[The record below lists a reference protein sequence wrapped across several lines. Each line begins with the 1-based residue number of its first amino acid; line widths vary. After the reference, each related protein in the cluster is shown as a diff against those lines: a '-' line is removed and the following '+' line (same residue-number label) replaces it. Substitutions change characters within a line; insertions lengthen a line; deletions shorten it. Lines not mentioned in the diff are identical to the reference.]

1 MAFRFRKSMN
11 FGPLRVNLSKKGAG
25 WSIGGKGARFTK
37 SADGRSYSTYSIP
50 GTGVSY
56 RTSAKPSPDEF
67 DDIAA
72 NPECGEEAE
81 DDFVVLHTIHSGD
94 VYLSPAGADLFA
106 QIQAGECAVFR
117 SVLTFSLLRE
127 IAQTDAQ
134 LYAAIDTALNALLP
148 RSSLVIRKAALFGL
162 ILGLAAFSVTDA
174 LLGPDSG
181 VTIAAFFVFW
191 FSLLAI
197 TISLICGAVR
207 NSKYKK
213 QYGDVLY
220 L

>member
-1 MAFRFRKSMN
+1 MAFRFRKSVN

-56 RTSAKPSPDEF
+56 RSYDHAAPSPD
-67 DDIAA
+67 DDPAA
-72 NPECGEEAE
+72 YEYGDE
-81 DDFVVLHTIHSGD
+81 DAAAPVVLHTYYSGD
-94 VYLSPAGADLFA
+94 VYLSPSGAALYA
-106 QIQAGECAVFR
+106 QIQAGDCAVYR
-117 SVLTFSLLRE
+117 SVLTFSLLTE
-127 IAQTDAQ
+127 ISQADPQ
-134 LYAAIDTALNALLP
+134 LFAAINTALNALLP

-162 ILGLAAFSVTDA
+162 ILGLAAFGVTDA

-181 VTIAAFFVFW
+181 VTISAFFVFW

-197 TISLICGAVR
+197 TISLICGVVR

-213 QYGDVLY
+213 QYGDILY